1 MTWTVSISDFR
12 NDLAEYLVRVQK
24 GDELLIKDDKKDK
37 EIVRVVPIEKFSQK
51 QYAADY
57 RAMLKQV
64 AGTFTAKRHPEWATK
79 KKVEKWLRETRMNA
93 ERSFDV
99 PSGF

>member
-12 NDLAEYLVRVQK
+12 NNLSDYLEKVRLGDDLI
-24 GDELLIKDDKKDK
+24 IKDEKKNE
-37 EIVRVVPIEKFSQK
+37 EIVEVKAKKFNQK

-64 AGTFTAKRHPEWATK
+64 AGTFIAKRHPEWATK
-79 KKVEKWLRETRMNA
+79 KKVEKWLRETRMNS

-99 PSGF
+99 SPRF